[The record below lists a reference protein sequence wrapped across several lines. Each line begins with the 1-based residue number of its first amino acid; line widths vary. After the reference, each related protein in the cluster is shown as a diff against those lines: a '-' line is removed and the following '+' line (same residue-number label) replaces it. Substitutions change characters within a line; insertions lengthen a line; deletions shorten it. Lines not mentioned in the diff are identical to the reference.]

1 MREEKINTNKI
12 AKGLLATYKK
22 QIITSQ
28 VIKVTVDQ
36 INLEFGFNLI
46 SIGTKEIKFL
56 EKLRAKSSE
65 IKPWQLLISSSVT
78 ASRIFMLEAILRE
91 KAL

>member
-56 EKLRAKSSE
+56 EKLRAKSSD
-65 IKPWQLLISSSVT
+65 IKHWQLVISS
-78 ASRIFMLEAILRE
+78 
-91 KAL
+91 